1 VTTPRPVRTPFISS
15 WKKTTIAYAA
25 QKTRR
30 VTMRVRYTAR
40 STTRTPTTARTAS
53 AE

>member
-1 VTTPRPVRTPFISS
+1 VSTPFTSS
-15 WKKTTIAYAA
+15 WKTTTIAYAT

-30 VTMRVRYTAR
+30 VTIRVRYTAR
-40 STTRTPTTARTAS
+40 STTSTATTATTAR